1 MHIGP
6 FHDRLL
12 CISLATIGAGVTPL
26 TGQHSRVRVFVW
38 ESVQVPRKGW
48 KAGKG
53 TKCVCS

>member
-1 MHIGP
+1 MPIGP
-6 FHDRLL
+6 FQDPLL
-12 CISLATIGAGVTPL
+12 CISLATTEAGVIPL